1 MAKWF
6 TSIGSVISQS
16 GRGEGKVTLVVSFKE
31 LETWAHRNAVDTN
44 KLMQKSLANACSG
57 LKAKFRKVVQHA
69 GGESGVPKFKSFEEF
84 TTTLRRSYGKT
95 GNPMGGTLASK
106 QSIGAWKRNGWQII
120 GWKDY
125 LKSIAE
131 RF

>member
-1 MAKWF
+1 M
-6 TSIGSVISQS
+6 
-16 GRGEGKVTLVVSFKE
+16 SFKD
-31 LETWAHRNAVDTN
+31 LERWAKRNAVDTS

-84 TTTLRRSYGKT
+84 TQQLRGLYGT
-95 GNPMGGTLASK
+95 ASRPMGGKLASK
-106 QSIGAWKRNGWQII
+106 ESIGAWKQNGWQVI
-120 GWKDY
+120 GWKSY